1 MLLLDFVACVGSL
14 LPQQP
19 TDNTTEQTQQVVND
33 NADTVELSG
42 EDSIITKLETDLT
55 QTKAQL
61 AEQHDLMLRIKAEAD
76 NIRRRASMDVE
87 KAHKFALEK
96 FAADLLPVVDNLERA
111 LAFINREDE
120 ALKGVV
126 EGVELTMKSF
136 LDTVAKYGVNQ
147 IDPLGQPF
155 NPELHQAMSIQPSAD
170 VAPNSVTF
178 VMQKGYELNGRLLRP
193 AMVGVS
199 KAPD

>member
-1 MLLLDFVACVGSL
+1 M
-14 LPQQP
+14 
-19 TDNTTEQTQQVVND
+19 TEQNKPSEPVEELNQAASD
-33 NADTVELSG
+33 ANADTVELSS
-42 EDSIITKLETDLT
+42 EQSIIAKLEEELAKS
-55 QTKAQL
+55 QSQL
-61 AEQHDLMLRIKAEAD
+61 ADQHELMLRIKAEAE
-76 NIRRRASMDVE
+76 NARRRASLDVE

-96 FAADLLPVVDNLERA
+96 FAGDLLPVVDNLERA
-111 LAFINREDE
+111 LGFINREDE

-126 EGVELTMKSF
+126 EGVELTLKSF

-147 IDPLGQPF
+147 IDPQGQPF
-155 NPELHQAMSIQPSAD
+155 NPEHHQAMSIQPSAD
-170 VAPNSVTF
+170 VAPNTVTF

>member
-1 MLLLDFVACVGSL
+1 MTEQ
-14 LPQQP
+14 QQP
-19 TDNTTEQTQQVVND
+19 TDNTTEHTQQPAQD

-42 EDSIITKLETDLT
+42 EDTIISKLETELA
-55 QTKAQL
+55 QAKAQL
-61 AEQHDLMLRIKAEAD
+61 AEQHDLMLRIKAESD

-96 FAADLLPVVDNLERA
+96 FSADLLPVVDNLERA

-120 ALKGVV
+120 TLKGVV

-147 IDPLGQPF
+147 IDPQGQPF

-170 VAPNSVTF
+170 VAPNTVTF

>member
-1 MLLLDFVACVGSL
+1 MTEQ
-14 LPQQP
+14 QQP

-42 EDSIITKLETDLT
+42 EDSIITKLETELT

>member
-1 MLLLDFVACVGSL
+1 MTEQ
-14 LPQQP
+14 QQP

-42 EDSIITKLETDLT
+42 EDSIITKLETELT
-55 QTKAQL
+55 QSKAQL

-111 LAFINREDE
+111 LAFINRDDE

-136 LDTVAKYGVNQ
+136 LDTVAKY
-147 IDPLGQPF
+147 
-155 NPELHQAMSIQPSAD
+155 
-170 VAPNSVTF
+170 
-178 VMQKGYELNGRLLRP
+178 
-193 AMVGVS
+193 
-199 KAPD
+199 